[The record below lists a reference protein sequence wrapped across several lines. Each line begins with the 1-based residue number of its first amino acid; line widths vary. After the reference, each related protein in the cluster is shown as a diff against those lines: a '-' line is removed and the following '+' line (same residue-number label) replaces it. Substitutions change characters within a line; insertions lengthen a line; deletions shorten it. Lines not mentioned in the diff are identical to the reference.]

1 MESKLYENIPAHL
14 GYIRFPEQVL
24 AIQLKK
30 FLAEFSLFS
39 TL

>member
-1 MESKLYENIPAHL
+1 MKIFQPILD
-14 GYIRFPEQVL
+14 IRFPEQVL

-30 FLAEFSLFS
+30 FLVEFSLFS